1 MAKISVHDIRGLCD
15 AGVFRV
21 TVEEGN
27 AFIEET
33 ATGKRVCLTGPAP
46 VPAAPRPRPT
56 ERRSKTERMFGS
68 KDTWNIPAGATVDKD
83 QGPYRGF
90 LLIRCE
96 ECGEVKAYCAK
107 RETYAFRCKC
117 GHETPLE
124 KLRPMFVKC
133 KCGKEFRY
141 RTNLTDEHYTHTCLD
156 CGSPVDLELNRRGTA
171 YVTIGENE
179 RG

>member
-1 MAKISVHDIRGLCD
+1 MPYCPGGTPPPLRRAAQQNGTNVRQQRHLECSAQRERGQ
-15 AGVFRV
+15 
-21 TVEEGN
+21 
-27 AFIEET
+27 
-33 ATGKRVCLTGPAP
+33 
-46 VPAAPRPRPT
+46 
-56 ERRSKTERMFGS
+56 
-68 KDTWNIPAGATVDKD
+68 D

-96 ECGEVKAYCAK
+96 ECGEVKGYCAK
-107 RETYAFRCKC
+107 RETYSFRCKC

-141 RTNLTDEHYTHTCLD
+141 KTNLTDQRYTHTCLD
-156 CGSPVDLELNRRGTA
+156 CGSPVDLEVNRRGTA

>member
-15 AGVFRV
+15 TGVFRV
-21 TVEEGN
+21 TVEGN
-27 AFIEET
+27 DAFIEET
-33 ATGKRVCLTGPAP
+33 ATGKRVCLTA
-46 VPAAPRPRPT
+46 PAAPRPRCA
-56 ERRSKTERMFGS
+56 ERHSRTERMFGS
-68 KDTWNIPAGATVDKD
+68 KDTWNVPPSVNADKD

-96 ECGEVKAYCAK
+96 ECGEVKGYCAK
-107 RETYAFRCKC
+107 RETYSFR
-117 GHETPLE
+117 
-124 KLRPMFVKC
+124 C

-141 RTNLTDEHYTHTCLD
+141 KTNLTDQRYTHTCLD
-156 CGSPVDLELNRRGTA
+156 CGSPVDLEVNRRGTA